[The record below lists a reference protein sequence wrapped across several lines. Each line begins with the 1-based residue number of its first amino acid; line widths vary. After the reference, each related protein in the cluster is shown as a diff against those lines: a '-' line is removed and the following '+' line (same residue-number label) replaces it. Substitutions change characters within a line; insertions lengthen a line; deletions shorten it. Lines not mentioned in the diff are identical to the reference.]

1 MQSFYIWD
9 SLSDLVP
16 FVQFKKREKPMEEC
30 NFKLSCRPKLATLLK
45 VALLHEYFLR
55 FLNCKNGT
63 KSRKVPHLNFSQ
75 ERIASESEVCILMKY
90 CSVKNPWIQGFLL
103 LIYLRNRFE
112 NFGTFCIELL
122 YVALIYKYI
131 VVYGSSCSNIFWG
144 NSFLLPLYTMME
156 TPNLIKV
163 ISVL

>member
-90 CSVKNPWIQGFLL
+90 CSVKNPRIQGFLL
-103 LIYLRNRFE
+103 LIYLRNRYWKFWD
-112 NFGTFCIELL
+112 FLHRIIIRSIDLQ
-122 YVALIYKYI
+122 
-131 VVYGSSCSNIFWG
+131 VYCSIWV
-144 NSFLLPLYTMME
+144 FL
-156 TPNLIKV
+156 
-163 ISVL
+163 